1 MFSDVTHEKNGA
13 VFNEKS
19 CRSDIRDRHREPET
33 ALGLIPELSVSIEAE
48 SNFLV
53 VDDHFLQCT
62 HVRPPENYFAEF
74 CVSRSGALLA
84 RRPLGRHTVRKV
96 EGNGTANHDK
106 RNGTKTYWNL

>member
-62 HVRPPENYFAEF
+62 HAGPPEIIYRIY
-74 CVSRSGALLA
+74 VSGSGAPWA
-84 RRPLGRHTVRKV
+84 RRPLGRHAIRKV
-96 EGNGTANHDK
+96 EGSGTSNHDE
-106 RNGTKTYWNL
+106 RNSTKTYRNL